1 MQTPETTAAAGQ
13 PANLIS
19 EPAHYC
25 TSNVQPGTLCVDLK
39 GWPEGVMTW
48 GDWLDA
54 GGPIDATERLPS
66 GGAWSHQL
74 TFGHLTG
81 GSVQRAGA
89 LA

>member
-1 MQTPETTAAAGQ
+1 MANTPDQLLVVQPASACTSATCAAA
-13 PANLIS
+13 
-19 EPAHYC
+19 
-25 TSNVQPGTLCVDLK
+25 LCVDLK
-39 GWPEGVMTW
+39 GWPEGRVTW
-48 GDWLDA
+48 AEWLDA
-54 GGPIDATERLPS
+54 GGPIDATDRLPI